1 MFFQTDHLSQNFK
14 NISRNTKNVAQTKKT
29 TYSIPV
35 TCEKNQQINFVNNC
49 TEQSRVLFFFI
60 AQNVLTKITFTE
72 NFNALIMLTKL
83 DMSHA
88 IS

>member
-49 TEQSRVLFFFI
+49 TEQSRFI
-60 AQNVLTKITFTE
+60 AQNVLTEITFTE

>member
-49 TEQSRVLFFFI
+49 TEQSRLLPMQHHEINLPLLFYSPKCSYR
-60 AQNVLTKITFTE
+60 N
-72 NFNALIMLTKL
+72 NFY
-83 DMSHA
+83 
-88 IS
+88 